1 MTRSGRS
8 QNAEYWEGGSNA
20 ESLFIVVAA
29 SYSQR
34 RQGVSGIRRLI
45 RRILDRTPWS
55 ADSRRRANVHFGPT
69 LLGSLH
75 RRCKCDLRRS
85 VPSARNDSVLPV
97 YVLRR
102 WRKLTLAIEFPP
114 NDER

>member
-8 QNAEYWEGGSNA
+8 RNAEYWEARSNA

-29 SYSQR
+29 AYSHK

-45 RRILDRTPWS
+45 RRIMDWTPWS
-55 ADSRRRANVHFGPT
+55 ANSRRRTSAYFGPI
-69 LLGSLH
+69 LLGSL
-75 RRCKCDLRRS
+75 RRRFKCDLRRS
-85 VPSARNDSVLPV
+85 VSSARNDSVLPV

-102 WRKLTLAIEFPP
+102 WRKLTLAIELPP